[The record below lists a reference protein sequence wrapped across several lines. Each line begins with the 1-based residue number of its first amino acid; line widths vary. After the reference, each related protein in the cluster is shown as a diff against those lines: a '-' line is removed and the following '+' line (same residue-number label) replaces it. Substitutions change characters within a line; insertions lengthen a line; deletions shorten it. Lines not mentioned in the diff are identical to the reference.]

1 LGKPTNLLQWY
12 TKLLLEYIH
21 TINLKCILC
30 KTYYI
35 FLPMNVKKS
44 FSLKGSDYWSNF
56 SLDVD
61 TRNSGN
67 RQKNI

>member
-1 LGKPTNLLQWY
+1 
-12 TKLLLEYIH
+12 
-21 TINLKCILC
+21 
-30 KTYYI
+30 
-35 FLPMNVKKS
+35 MNVKKS